1 MDRYTKNFA
10 LAIVIL
16 IFTAAA
22 AVLVLCFFI
31 PKLAGE
37 SLLFYTMGCPIPF
50 AAAMYVGCAAA
61 LWFLAELFFIMLS
74 VKRGEPFVKRN
85 VVSLRHMAGCC
96 MIAVAALLS
105 MLFIYGW
112 YQHFSIIVCVF
123 ILLFGALCAF
133 TLSRVFAR
141 AVEYKAENDLT
152 V

>member
-37 SLLFYTMGCPIPF
+37 SLLFDTMGCPIPF
-50 AAAMYVGCAAA
+50 AAAMYVGCA
-61 LWFLAELFFIMLS
+61 
-74 VKRGEPFVKRN
+74 
-85 VVSLRHMAGCC
+85 
-96 MIAVAALLS
+96 AALLS